1 MKNIDKEAKMILEYV
16 GGPDNVN
23 SLVHCA
29 TRLRFV
35 LKSNNKIEKEN
46 LEELPSVLSVV
57 LSGGQCQVV
66 IGPNVPDFYDV
77 IQNEL
82 KSSNQTTENEDEKNE
97 KFSITKVISGAFLPL
112 ISIMAGAGMV
122 KALLTV
128 LTTMHWLS
136 PTSTLYLVC
145 SAAGNSVF
153 YFLPIF
159 LGVTLSKQFKADPF
173 VGGALGAALLEPN
186 FTSLIGKHGLHLLG
200 LELEPIDYSMTVFPI
215 FVIIAVYVLL
225 DKLLKKII
233 PQQLQL
239 FLNPMICLLLLV
251 PSTVLVFGPFGT
263 NVGNWIST
271 AIMWLFGKSRLIAGL
286 VLGAAYP
293 FLTVLGLHWGFT
305 PITLQNLKSVGGDV
319 VEGVN
324 VCAVWGQIGIA
335 LGTFLYSLRKKNS
348 TKLREVSGSTAITG
362 IFAGVTEPILYGLI
376 MQSKRLMVIT
386 AIAGGIGGAIS
397 GLCRVMMTSYVFHN
411 VFSIFMLSYKPIG
424 AMVLSSG
431 TSLIIGVVL
440 TYFWGF
446 KDDEINSEE
455 MAAGLAQAA
464 NKDRKNESNKSRNP
478 LLVTAPLAGKVV
490 NLQDVHDKVFAEGNI
505 GKGIAIVPSSGEVVA
520 PFNGEVITVLPTKHA
535 IGLRSETGVELLIH
549 IGIDTVKLDGKFFN
563 MLVNNGDRVE
573 QGQGLLKADLNK
585 IKAAGFVLESPVI
598 ITNPEQY
605 QIEINVKEN
614 DIIQTQDQI
623 MTVK

>member
-1 MKNIDKEAKMILEYV
+1 MKKIEQEASTILNYV
-16 GGPDNVN
+16 GGTSNVT

-35 LKSNNKIEKEN
+35 LKDNNKIEKDK
-46 LEELPSVLSVV
+46 LEKLPSVLSVV

-66 IGPNVPDFYDV
+66 IGPNVTDFYDV
-77 IQNEL
+77 IQQEL
-82 KSSNQTTENEDEKNE
+82 KAQEPSNENEENKKE
-97 KFSITKVISGAFLPL
+97 KFSLTKVISGAFLPL

-128 LTTMHWLS
+128 LATLHWLS

-186 FTSLIGKHGLHLLG
+186 FTGLIGKHGLKLLG
-200 LELEPIDYSMTVFPI
+200 LGLEPIDYSMTVFPI

-233 PQQLQL
+233 PRQLQL

-251 PSTVLVFGPFGT
+251 PATVLVFGPFGT
-263 NVGNWIST
+263 NVGNWISA

-335 LGTFLYSLRKKNS
+335 LGTFLYTLHKKGS
-348 TKLREVSGSTAITG
+348 TKLREVSGSTAVTG

-376 MQSKRLMVIT
+376 MQSKRLMIIT
-386 AIAGGIGGAIS
+386 AIAGGIGGAVS
-397 GLCRVMMTSYVFHN
+397 GLCHVMMTSYVFHN
-411 VFSIFMLSYKPIG
+411 IFSIFMLSYKPIG
-424 AMVLSSG
+424 SMIMSSG
-431 TSLIIGVVL
+431 ISLILGIIL

-446 KDDEINSEE
+446 KNDEVNSAKV
-455 MAAGLAQAA
+455 AADLVQAA
-464 NKDRKNESNKSRNP
+464 TKDQKAKASSP
-478 LLVTAPLAGKVV
+478 LIITSPFAGKVIDLASV
-490 NLQDVHDKVFAEGNI
+490 QDKVFASKSV
-505 GKGIAIVPSSGEVVA
+505 GKGLAFIPSSNHVVA
-520 PFNGEVITVLPTKHA
+520 PFNGQVITVLPSQHA
-535 IGLRSETGVELLIH
+535 IGLRGENGVEVLIH
-549 IGIDTVKLDGKFFN
+549 IGLDTVKLNGKYFK
-563 MLVNNGDRVE
+563 MLVKNGERVK
-573 QGQGLLKADLNK
+573 QGQELLTADLK
-585 IKAAGFVLESPVI
+585 QIKNAGYVLESPVI

-605 QIEINVKEN
+605 QIEFNVKAGDLVQE
-614 DIIQTQDQI
+614 QDQI
-623 MTVK
+623 MTVQ

>member
-1 MKNIDKEAKMILEYV
+1 MKKIEQEASTILNYV
-16 GGPDNVN
+16 GGTSNVT

-35 LKSNNKIEKEN
+35 LKDNNKIEKDK
-46 LEELPSVLSVV
+46 LEKLPSVLSVV

-66 IGPNVPDFYDV
+66 IGPNVTDFYDV
-77 IQNEL
+77 IQKEL
-82 KSSNQTTENEDEKNE
+82 KAQEPSNENEENKKE
-97 KFSITKVISGAFLPL
+97 KFSLTKVISGAFLPL

-128 LTTMHWLS
+128 LATLHWLS
-136 PTSTLYLVC
+136 PTSTWYLVC

-186 FTSLIGKHGLHLLG
+186 FTGLIGKHGLKLLG
-200 LELEPIDYSMTVFPI
+200 LRLEPIDYSMTVFPI

-233 PQQLQL
+233 PRQLQL

-251 PSTVLVFGPFGT
+251 PATVLVFGPFGT
-263 NVGNWIST
+263 NVGNWISA

-286 VLGAAYP
+286 VLGATYP

-335 LGTFLYSLRKKNS
+335 LGTFLYTLHKKDS
-348 TKLREVSGSTAITG
+348 TKLREVSGSTAVTG

-376 MQSKRLMVIT
+376 MQSKRLMIIT
-386 AIAGGIGGAIS
+386 AIAGGIGGAVS
-397 GLCRVMMTSYVFHN
+397 GLCHVMMTSYVFHN
-411 VFSIFMLSYKPIG
+411 IFSIFMLSYKPIG
-424 AMVLSSG
+424 SMIMSSG
-431 TSLIIGVVL
+431 ISLLLGVIL

-446 KDDEINSEE
+446 KNDEVNSDKV
-455 MAAGLAQAA
+455 AADLVQAA
-464 NKDRKNESNKSRNP
+464 TKNQKPESSAKNNP
-478 LLVTAPLAGKVV
+478 LIITSPFAGKVIDLTSV
-490 NLQDVHDKVFAEGNI
+490 QDKVFASKSV
-505 GKGIAIVPSSGEVVA
+505 GKGLAFLPSSNHVVA
-520 PFNGEVITVLPTKHA
+520 PFNGKVITVLPSQHA
-535 IGLRSETGVELLIH
+535 IGLRSENGVEVLIH
-549 IGIDTVKLDGKFFN
+549 IGLDTVKLNGKYFEV
-563 MLVNNGDRVE
+563 LVKNGERVE
-573 QGQGLLKADLNK
+573 QGQELLTADLK
-585 IKAAGFVLESPVI
+585 QIKNAGYVLESPVI
-598 ITNPEQY
+598 ITNPGQY
-605 QIEINVKEN
+605 QIEFNVKAGDLVQE
-614 DIIQTQDQI
+614 QDQI
-623 MTVK
+623 MTVQ

>member
-1 MKNIDKEAKMILEYV
+1 MKKIEQEASTILNYV
-16 GGPDNVN
+16 GGTSNVT

-35 LKSNNKIEKEN
+35 LKDNNKIEKDK
-46 LEELPSVLSVV
+46 LEKLPSVLSVV

-66 IGPNVPDFYDV
+66 IGPNVTDFYDV
-77 IQNEL
+77 IQQEL
-82 KSSNQTTENEDEKNE
+82 KAQEPSNENEENKKE
-97 KFSITKVISGAFLPL
+97 KFSLTKVISGAFLPL

-128 LTTMHWLS
+128 LATLHWLS

-186 FTSLIGKHGLHLLG
+186 FTGLIGKIGLKLLG
-200 LELEPIDYSMTVFPI
+200 LGLEPIDYSMTVFPI

-233 PQQLQL
+233 PRQLQL

-251 PSTVLVFGPFGT
+251 PATVLVFGPFGT
-263 NVGNWIST
+263 NVGNWISA

-335 LGTFLYSLRKKNS
+335 LGTFLYTLHKKDS
-348 TKLREVSGSTAITG
+348 TKLREVSGSTTVTG

-376 MQSKRLMVIT
+376 MQSKRLMIIT
-386 AIAGGIGGAIS
+386 AIAGGIGGAVS
-397 GLCRVMMTSYVFHN
+397 GLCHVMMTSYVFHN
-411 VFSIFMLSYKPIG
+411 IFSIFMLSYKPIG
-424 AMVLSSG
+424 SMIMSSG
-431 TSLIIGVVL
+431 ISLTLGIIL

-446 KDDEINSEE
+446 KNDEVNSAKV
-455 MAAGLAQAA
+455 AADLMQAA
-464 NKDRKNESNKSRNP
+464 TKDQKPKASSP
-478 LLVTAPLAGKVV
+478 LIITSPFAGKVIDLASV
-490 NLQDVHDKVFAEGNI
+490 QDKVFASKSV
-505 GKGIAIVPSSGEVVA
+505 GKGLAFIPSSNHVVA
-520 PFNGEVITVLPTKHA
+520 PFNGQVITVLPSQHA
-535 IGLRSETGVELLIH
+535 IGLRGENGVEVLIH
-549 IGIDTVKLDGKFFN
+549 IGLDTVKLNGKYFK
-563 MLVNNGDRVE
+563 MLVKNGERVK
-573 QGQGLLKADLNK
+573 QGQELLTADLK
-585 IKAAGFVLESPVI
+585 QIKNAGYVLESPVI

-605 QIEINVKEN
+605 QIEFNVKAGDLVQE
-614 DIIQTQDQI
+614 QDQI
-623 MTVK
+623 MTVQ

>member
-1 MKNIDKEAKMILEYV
+1 MKKIEQEASTILNYV
-16 GGPDNVN
+16 GGTSNVT

-35 LKSNNKIEKEN
+35 LKDNNKIEKDK
-46 LEELPSVLSVV
+46 LEKLPSVLSVV

-66 IGPNVPDFYDV
+66 IGPNVTDFYDV
-77 IQNEL
+77 IQQEL
-82 KSSNQTTENEDEKNE
+82 KAQEPSNENEENKKE
-97 KFSITKVISGAFLPL
+97 KFSLTKVISGAFLPL

-128 LTTMHWLS
+128 LATLHWLS

-186 FTSLIGKHGLHLLG
+186 FTSLIGKHGLKLLG
-200 LELEPIDYSMTVFPI
+200 LGLEPIDYSMTVFPI

-233 PQQLQL
+233 PRQLQL

-251 PSTVLVFGPFGT
+251 PATVLVFGPFGT
-263 NVGNWIST
+263 NVGNWISA

-335 LGTFLYSLRKKNS
+335 LGTFLYTLHKKDS
-348 TKLREVSGSTAITG
+348 TKLREVSGSTAVTG

-376 MQSKRLMVIT
+376 MQSKRLMIIT
-386 AIAGGIGGAIS
+386 AIAGGIGGAVS
-397 GLCRVMMTSYVFHN
+397 GLCHVMMTSYVFHN
-411 VFSIFMLSYKPIG
+411 IFSIFMLSYKPIG
-424 AMVLSSG
+424 SMIMSSG
-431 TSLIIGVVL
+431 ISLILGIIL

-446 KDDEINSEE
+446 KKDEVNSAKV
-455 MAAGLAQAA
+455 AADLMQAA
-464 NKDRKNESNKSRNP
+464 TKDQKPKASSP
-478 LLVTAPLAGKVV
+478 LIITSPFAGKVIDLASV
-490 NLQDVHDKVFAEGNI
+490 QDKVFASKSV
-505 GKGIAIVPSSGEVVA
+505 GKGLAFIPSSNHVVA
-520 PFNGEVITVLPTKHA
+520 PFNGQVITVLPSQHA
-535 IGLRSETGVELLIH
+535 IGLRGENGVEVLIH
-549 IGIDTVKLDGKFFN
+549 IGLDTVKLNGKYFK
-563 MLVNNGDRVE
+563 MLVKNGERVK
-573 QGQGLLKADLNK
+573 QGQELLIADLK
-585 IKAAGFVLESPVI
+585 QIKNAGYVLESPVI

-605 QIEINVKEN
+605 QIEFNVKAGDLVQE
-614 DIIQTQDQI
+614 QDQI
-623 MTVK
+623 MTVQ

>member
-1 MKNIDKEAKMILEYV
+1 MKKIEQEASTILNYV
-16 GGPDNVN
+16 GGTSNVT

-35 LKSNNKIEKEN
+35 LKDNNKIEKDK
-46 LEELPSVLSVV
+46 LEKLPSVLSVV

-66 IGPNVPDFYDV
+66 IGPNVTDFYDV
-77 IQNEL
+77 IQQEL
-82 KSSNQTTENEDEKNE
+82 KAQEPSNENEENKKE
-97 KFSITKVISGAFLPL
+97 KFSLTKVISGAFLPL

-128 LTTMHWLS
+128 LATLHWLS

-186 FTSLIGKHGLHLLG
+186 FTSLIGKHGLKLLG
-200 LELEPIDYSMTVFPI
+200 LGLEPIDYSMTVFPI

-233 PQQLQL
+233 PRQLQL

-251 PSTVLVFGPFGT
+251 PATVLVFGPFGT
-263 NVGNWIST
+263 NVGNWISA

-335 LGTFLYSLRKKNS
+335 LGTFLYTLHKKDS
-348 TKLREVSGSTAITG
+348 TKLREVSGSTAVTG

-376 MQSKRLMVIT
+376 MQSKRLMIIT
-386 AIAGGIGGAIS
+386 AIAGGIGGAVS
-397 GLCRVMMTSYVFHN
+397 GLCHVMMTSYVFHN
-411 VFSIFMLSYKPIG
+411 IFSIFMLSYKPIG
-424 AMVLSSG
+424 SMIMSSG
-431 TSLIIGVVL
+431 ISLILGIIL

-446 KDDEINSEE
+446 KKDEVNSAKV
-455 MAAGLAQAA
+455 AADLVQAA
-464 NKDRKNESNKSRNP
+464 TKDQKPKASSP
-478 LLVTAPLAGKVV
+478 LIITSPFAGKVIDLASV
-490 NLQDVHDKVFAEGNI
+490 QDKVFASKSV
-505 GKGIAIVPSSGEVVA
+505 GKGLAFIPSSNHVVA
-520 PFNGEVITVLPTKHA
+520 PFDGQVITVLPSQHA
-535 IGLRSETGVELLIH
+535 IGLRGENGVEVLIH
-549 IGIDTVKLDGKFFN
+549 IGLDTVKLNGKYFK
-563 MLVNNGDRVE
+563 MLVKNGERVK
-573 QGQGLLKADLNK
+573 QGQELLTADLK
-585 IKAAGFVLESPVI
+585 QIKNAGYVLESPVI

-605 QIEINVKEN
+605 QIEFNVKAGDLVQE
-614 DIIQTQDQI
+614 QDQI
-623 MTVK
+623 MTVQ

>member
-1 MKNIDKEAKMILEYV
+1 MKKIEQEASTILNYV
-16 GGPDNVN
+16 GGTSNVT

-35 LKSNNKIEKEN
+35 LKDNNKIEKDK
-46 LEELPSVLSVV
+46 LEKLPSVLSVV

-66 IGPNVPDFYDV
+66 IGPNVTDFYDV
-77 IQNEL
+77 IQQEL
-82 KSSNQTTENEDEKNE
+82 KAQEPSNENEENKKE
-97 KFSITKVISGAFLPL
+97 KFSLTKVISGAFLPL

-128 LTTMHWLS
+128 LATLHWLS

-186 FTSLIGKHGLHLLG
+186 FTSLIGKHGLKLLG
-200 LELEPIDYSMTVFPI
+200 LGLEPIDYSMTVFPI

-233 PQQLQL
+233 PRQLQL

-251 PSTVLVFGPFGT
+251 PATVLVFGPFGT
-263 NVGNWIST
+263 NVGNWISA

-335 LGTFLYSLRKKNS
+335 LGTFLYTLHKKDS
-348 TKLREVSGSTAITG
+348 TKLREVSGSTAVTG

-376 MQSKRLMVIT
+376 MQSKRLMIIT
-386 AIAGGIGGAIS
+386 AIAGGIGGAVS
-397 GLCRVMMTSYVFHN
+397 GLCHVMMTSYVFHN
-411 VFSIFMLSYKPIG
+411 IFSIFMLSYKPIG
-424 AMVLSSG
+424 SMIMSSG
-431 TSLIIGVVL
+431 ISLILGIIL

-446 KDDEINSEE
+446 KKDEVNSAKV
-455 MAAGLAQAA
+455 AADLMQAA
-464 NKDRKNESNKSRNP
+464 TKDQKPKASSP
-478 LLVTAPLAGKVV
+478 LIITSPFAGKVIDLASV
-490 NLQDVHDKVFAEGNI
+490 QDKVFASKSV
-505 GKGIAIVPSSGEVVA
+505 GKGLAFIPSSNHVVA
-520 PFNGEVITVLPTKHA
+520 PFNGQVITVLPSQHA
-535 IGLRSETGVELLIH
+535 IGLRGENGVEVLIH
-549 IGIDTVKLDGKFFN
+549 IGLDTVKLNGKYFK
-563 MLVNNGDRVE
+563 MLVKNGERVK
-573 QGQGLLKADLNK
+573 QGQELLTADLK
-585 IKAAGFVLESPVI
+585 QIKNAGYVLESPVI

-605 QIEINVKEN
+605 QIEFNVKAGDLVQE
-614 DIIQTQDQI
+614 QDQI
-623 MTVK
+623 MTVQ

>member
-1 MKNIDKEAKMILEYV
+1 MKKIEQEASTILNYV
-16 GGPDNVN
+16 GGTSNVT

-35 LKSNNKIEKEN
+35 LKDNNKIEKDK
-46 LEELPSVLSVV
+46 LEKLPSVLSVV

-66 IGPNVPDFYDV
+66 IGPNVTDFYDV
-77 IQNEL
+77 IQQEL
-82 KSSNQTTENEDEKNE
+82 KAQEPSNENEENKKE
-97 KFSITKVISGAFLPL
+97 KFSLTKVISGAFLPL

-128 LTTMHWLS
+128 LATLHWLS

-186 FTSLIGKHGLHLLG
+186 FTGLIGKHGLKLLG
-200 LELEPIDYSMTVFPI
+200 LGLEPIDYSMTVFPI

-233 PQQLQL
+233 PRQLQL

-251 PSTVLVFGPFGT
+251 PATVLVFGPFGT
-263 NVGNWIST
+263 NVGNWISA

-335 LGTFLYSLRKKNS
+335 LGTFLYTLHKKDS
-348 TKLREVSGSTAITG
+348 TKLREVSGSTAVTG

-376 MQSKRLMVIT
+376 MQSKRLMIIT
-386 AIAGGIGGAIS
+386 AIAGGIGGAVS
-397 GLCRVMMTSYVFHN
+397 GLCHVMMTSYVFHN
-411 VFSIFMLSYKPIG
+411 IFSIFMLSYKPIG
-424 AMVLSSG
+424 SMIMSSG
-431 TSLIIGVVL
+431 ISLILGIIL

-446 KDDEINSEE
+446 KNDEVNSAKV
-455 MAAGLAQAA
+455 AADLVQAA
-464 NKDRKNESNKSRNP
+464 TKDQKAKASSP
-478 LLVTAPLAGKVV
+478 LIITSPFAGKVIDLASV
-490 NLQDVHDKVFAEGNI
+490 QDKVFASKSV
-505 GKGIAIVPSSGEVVA
+505 GKGLAFIPSSNHVVA
-520 PFNGEVITVLPTKHA
+520 PFNGQVITVLPSQHA
-535 IGLRSETGVELLIH
+535 IGLRGENGVEVLIH
-549 IGIDTVKLDGKFFN
+549 IGLDTVKLNGKYFK
-563 MLVNNGDRVE
+563 MLVKNGERVK
-573 QGQGLLKADLNK
+573 QGQELLIADLK
-585 IKAAGFVLESPVI
+585 QIKNAGYVLESPVI

-605 QIEINVKEN
+605 QIEFNVKAGDLVQE
-614 DIIQTQDQI
+614 QDQI
-623 MTVK
+623 MTVQ

>member
-1 MKNIDKEAKMILEYV
+1 MKKIEQEASTILNYV
-16 GGPDNVN
+16 GGTSNVT

-35 LKSNNKIEKEN
+35 LKDNNKIEKDK
-46 LEELPSVLSVV
+46 LEKLPSVLSVV

-66 IGPNVPDFYDV
+66 IGPNVTDFYDV
-77 IQNEL
+77 IQQEL
-82 KSSNQTTENEDEKNE
+82 KAQEPSNENEENKKE
-97 KFSITKVISGAFLPL
+97 KFSLTKVISGAFLPL

-128 LTTMHWLS
+128 LATLHWLS

-186 FTSLIGKHGLHLLG
+186 FTGLIGKHGLKLLG
-200 LELEPIDYSMTVFPI
+200 LGLEPIDYSMTVFPI

-233 PQQLQL
+233 PRQLQL

-251 PSTVLVFGPFGT
+251 PATVLVFGPFGT
-263 NVGNWIST
+263 NVGNWISA

-335 LGTFLYSLRKKNS
+335 LGTFLYTLHKKDS
-348 TKLREVSGSTAITG
+348 TKLREVSGSTAVTG

-376 MQSKRLMVIT
+376 MQSKRLMIIT
-386 AIAGGIGGAIS
+386 AIAGGIGGAVS
-397 GLCRVMMTSYVFHN
+397 GLCHVMMTSYVFHN
-411 VFSIFMLSYKPIG
+411 IFSIFMLSYKPIG
-424 AMVLSSG
+424 SMIMSSG
-431 TSLIIGVVL
+431 ISLILGIIL

-446 KDDEINSEE
+446 KKDEVNSAKV
-455 MAAGLAQAA
+455 AADLVQAA
-464 NKDRKNESNKSRNP
+464 TKDQKPKASSP
-478 LLVTAPLAGKVV
+478 LIITSPFAGKVIDLASV
-490 NLQDVHDKVFAEGNI
+490 QDKVFASKSV
-505 GKGIAIVPSSGEVVA
+505 GKGLAFIPSSNHVVA
-520 PFNGEVITVLPTKHA
+520 PFNGQVITVLPSQHA
-535 IGLRSETGVELLIH
+535 IGLRGENGVEVLIH
-549 IGIDTVKLDGKFFN
+549 IGLDTVKLNGKYFK
-563 MLVNNGDRVE
+563 MLVKNGERVK
-573 QGQGLLKADLNK
+573 QGQELLTADLK
-585 IKAAGFVLESPVI
+585 QIKNAGYVLESPVI

-605 QIEINVKEN
+605 QIEFNVKAGDLVQE
-614 DIIQTQDQI
+614 QDQI
-623 MTVK
+623 MTVQ

>member
-1 MKNIDKEAKMILEYV
+1 MKKIEQEASTILNYV
-16 GGPDNVN
+16 GGTSNVT

-35 LKSNNKIEKEN
+35 LKDNNKIEKDK
-46 LEELPSVLSVV
+46 LEKLPSVLSVV

-66 IGPNVPDFYDV
+66 IGPNVTDFYDV
-77 IQNEL
+77 IQQEL
-82 KSSNQTTENEDEKNE
+82 KAQEPSNKSEENKKE
-97 KFSITKVISGAFLPL
+97 KFSLTKVISGAFLPL

-128 LTTMHWLS
+128 LATLHWLS

-186 FTSLIGKHGLHLLG
+186 FTGLIGKHGLKLLG
-200 LELEPIDYSMTVFPI
+200 LGLEPIDYSMTVFPI

-233 PQQLQL
+233 PRQLQL

-251 PSTVLVFGPFGT
+251 PATVLVFGPFGT
-263 NVGNWIST
+263 NVGNWISA

-335 LGTFLYSLRKKNS
+335 LGTFLYTLHKKDS
-348 TKLREVSGSTAITG
+348 TKLREVSGSTAVTG

-376 MQSKRLMVIT
+376 MQSKRLMIIT
-386 AIAGGIGGAIS
+386 AIAGGIGGAVS
-397 GLCRVMMTSYVFHN
+397 GLCHVMMTSYVFHN
-411 VFSIFMLSYKPIG
+411 IFSIFMLSYKPIG
-424 AMVLSSG
+424 SMIMSSG
-431 TSLIIGVVL
+431 ISLILGIIL

-446 KDDEINSEE
+446 KKDEVNSAKV
-455 MAAGLAQAA
+455 AADLMQAA
-464 NKDRKNESNKSRNP
+464 TKDQKPKASSP
-478 LLVTAPLAGKVV
+478 LIITSPFAGKVIDLASV
-490 NLQDVHDKVFAEGNI
+490 QDKVFASKSV
-505 GKGIAIVPSSGEVVA
+505 GKGLAFIPSSNHVVA
-520 PFNGEVITVLPTKHA
+520 PFNGQVITVLPSRHA
-535 IGLRSETGVELLIH
+535 IGLRGENGVEVLIH
-549 IGIDTVKLDGKFFN
+549 IGLDTVKLNGKYFK
-563 MLVNNGDRVE
+563 MLVKNGERVK
-573 QGQGLLKADLNK
+573 QGQELLTADLK
-585 IKAAGFVLESPVI
+585 QIKNAGYVLESPVI

-605 QIEINVKEN
+605 QIEFNVKAGDLVQE
-614 DIIQTQDQI
+614 QDQI
-623 MTVK
+623 MTVQ

>member
-1 MKNIDKEAKMILEYV
+1 MKKIEQEASTILNYV
-16 GGPDNVN
+16 GGTSNVT

-35 LKSNNKIEKEN
+35 LKDNNKIEKDK
-46 LEELPSVLSVV
+46 LEKLPSVLSVV

-66 IGPNVPDFYDV
+66 IGPNVTDFYDV
-77 IQNEL
+77 IQQEL
-82 KSSNQTTENEDEKNE
+82 KVQEPSNENEENKKE
-97 KFSITKVISGAFLPL
+97 KFSLTKVISGAFLPL

-128 LTTMHWLS
+128 LATLHWLS

-186 FTSLIGKHGLHLLG
+186 FTGLIGKHGLKLLG
-200 LELEPIDYSMTVFPI
+200 LGLEPIDYSMTVFPI

-233 PQQLQL
+233 PRQLQL

-251 PSTVLVFGPFGT
+251 PATVLVFGPFGT
-263 NVGNWIST
+263 NVGNWISA

-335 LGTFLYSLRKKNS
+335 LGTFLYTLHKKDS
-348 TKLREVSGSTAITG
+348 TKLREVSGSTAVTG

-376 MQSKRLMVIT
+376 MQSKRLMIIT
-386 AIAGGIGGAIS
+386 AIAGGIGGAVS
-397 GLCRVMMTSYVFHN
+397 GLCHVMMTSYVFHN
-411 VFSIFMLSYKPIG
+411 IFSIFMLSYKPIG
-424 AMVLSSG
+424 SMIMSSG
-431 TSLIIGVVL
+431 ISLTLGIIL

-446 KDDEINSEE
+446 KNDEVNSAKV
-455 MAAGLAQAA
+455 AADLMQAA
-464 NKDRKNESNKSRNP
+464 TKDQKPKASSP
-478 LLVTAPLAGKVV
+478 LIITSPFAGKVIDLASV
-490 NLQDVHDKVFAEGNI
+490 QDKVFASKSV
-505 GKGIAIVPSSGEVVA
+505 GKGLAFIPSSNHVVA
-520 PFNGEVITVLPTKHA
+520 PFNGQVITVLPSQHA
-535 IGLRSETGVELLIH
+535 IGLRGENGVEVLIH
-549 IGIDTVKLDGKFFN
+549 IGLDTVKLNGKYFK
-563 MLVNNGDRVE
+563 MLVKNGERVK
-573 QGQGLLKADLNK
+573 QGQELLTADLK
-585 IKAAGFVLESPVI
+585 QIKNAGYVLESPVI

-605 QIEINVKEN
+605 QIEFNVKAGDLVQE
-614 DIIQTQDQI
+614 QDQI
-623 MTVK
+623 MTVQ

>member
-1 MKNIDKEAKMILEYV
+1 MKKIEQEASTILNYV
-16 GGPDNVN
+16 GGISNVT

-35 LKSNNKIEKEN
+35 LKDNNKIEKDK
-46 LEELPSVLSVV
+46 LEKLPSVLSVV

-66 IGPNVPDFYDV
+66 IGPNVTDFYDV
-77 IQNEL
+77 IQQEL
-82 KSSNQTTENEDEKNE
+82 KAQEPSNKSEENKKE
-97 KFSITKVISGAFLPL
+97 KFSLTKVISGAFLPL

-128 LTTMHWLS
+128 LATLHWLS

-186 FTSLIGKHGLHLLG
+186 FTSLIGKHGLKLLG
-200 LELEPIDYSMTVFPI
+200 LGLEPIDYSMTVFPI

-233 PQQLQL
+233 PRQLQL

-251 PSTVLVFGPFGT
+251 PATVLVFGPFGT
-263 NVGNWIST
+263 NVGNWISA

-335 LGTFLYSLRKKNS
+335 LGTFLYTLHKKDS
-348 TKLREVSGSTAITG
+348 TKLREVSGSTAVTG

-376 MQSKRLMVIT
+376 MQSKRLMIIT
-386 AIAGGIGGAIS
+386 AIAGGIGGAVS
-397 GLCRVMMTSYVFHN
+397 GLCHVMMTSYVFHN
-411 VFSIFMLSYKPIG
+411 IFSIFMLSYKPIG
-424 AMVLSSG
+424 SMIMSSG
-431 TSLIIGVVL
+431 ISLILGIIL

-446 KDDEINSEE
+446 KKDEVNSAKV
-455 MAAGLAQAA
+455 AADLMQAA
-464 NKDRKNESNKSRNP
+464 TKDQKPKASSP
-478 LLVTAPLAGKVV
+478 LIITSPFAGKVIDLASV
-490 NLQDVHDKVFAEGNI
+490 QDKVFASKSV
-505 GKGIAIVPSSGEVVA
+505 GKGLAFIPSSNHVVA
-520 PFNGEVITVLPTKHA
+520 PFNGQVITVLPSQHA
-535 IGLRSETGVELLIH
+535 IGLRGENGVEVLIH
-549 IGIDTVKLDGKFFN
+549 IGLDTVKLNGKYFK
-563 MLVNNGDRVE
+563 MLVKNGERVK
-573 QGQGLLKADLNK
+573 QGQELLIADLK
-585 IKAAGFVLESPVI
+585 QIKNAGYVLESPVI

-605 QIEINVKEN
+605 QIEFNVKAGDLVQE
-614 DIIQTQDQI
+614 QDQI
-623 MTVK
+623 MTVQ